1 MKFLEERKTSN
12 STAYLIQNLTPLE
25 FGRGVQKITKRQF
38 LSLTTFNMES
48 RDTCIFYRSM
58 YEAIRELPK
67 DVQAE
72 VYNAIFEF
80 SLDFKEP
87 QLSGLSKT
95 IWTLI
100 RPVLE
105 KGNTNY
111 MNGSKAK
118 SKRIRSETEATSKRT
133 RSESEA
139 YKDKDKDKDV
149 DKDKEKVYISTF
161 KKWTKEQFKKEV
173 DTYFGKFPNHILKNF
188 FEYWTEPTP
197 SGKLRLNLEKAWDT
211 NRRLKT
217 WASKEFNQPKN
228 EKPTF
233 TRASQGVHL
242 S

>member
-1 MKFLEERKTSN
+1 
-12 STAYLIQNLTPLE
+12 
-25 FGRGVQKITKRQF
+25 
-38 LSLTTFNMES
+38 MES

-80 SLDFKEP
+80 SLDFTEP

-118 SKRIRSETEATSKRT
+118 SKRNLSEAEATSKRNG
-133 RSESEA
+133 SESEA
-139 YKDKDKDKDV
+139 YKDKDKDKDKDV
-149 DKDKEKVYISTF
+149 DKDKEKVNSSNF
-161 KKWTKEQFKKEV
+161 KNWTKEQFKKEL
-173 DTYFGKFPNHILKNF
+173 DNYFGKFPNHILKNF
-188 FEYWTEPTP
+188 FEYWIEPTA

-211 NRRLKT
+211 NRRLRT
-217 WASKEFNQPKN
+217 WASKEHNQPKN

-233 TRASQGVHL
+233 TRASTGVHL

>member
-1 MKFLEERKTSN
+1 
-12 STAYLIQNLTPLE
+12 
-25 FGRGVQKITKRQF
+25 
-38 LSLTTFNMES
+38 
-48 RDTCIFYRSM
+48 M

-87 QLSGLSKT
+87 QLTGLSKT

-118 SKRIRSETEATSKRT
+118 QKRT
-133 RSESEA
+133 RSESEATLKRIGSEHEA
-139 YKDKDKDKDV
+139 YKDKDKDKEK
-149 DKDKEKVYISTF
+149 DKDKKIVSSNF
-161 KKWTKEQFKKEV
+161 KNWTKEQFKNEV
-173 DTYFGKFPNHILKNF
+173 DNYFGKFPNHILKNF
-188 FEYWTEPTP
+188 FEYWTEPTA
-197 SGKLRLNLEKAWDT
+197 SGKIRMNLEKAWDT
-211 NRRLKT
+211 NRRLKA
-217 WASKEFNQPKN
+217 WAAKEHNQPTQ
-228 EKPTF
+228 KPTF